1 MQLCEYTAQEAGS
14 MARPGLA
21 LDWVRP
27 LPLHVT
33 TSVS

>member
-14 MARPGLA
+14 MASSGLA

-27 LPLHVT
+27 LPFHVMT
-33 TSVS
+33 PVS